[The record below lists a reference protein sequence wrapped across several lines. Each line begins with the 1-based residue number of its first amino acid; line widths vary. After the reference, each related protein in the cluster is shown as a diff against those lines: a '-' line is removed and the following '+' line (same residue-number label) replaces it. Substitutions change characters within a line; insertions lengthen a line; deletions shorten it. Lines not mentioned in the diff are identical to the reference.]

1 MTGRITMGDKG
12 GNKSRGKTPKAP
24 KQGLRPHEQR
34 QQDADSKAAEVEI
47 RKEPQKKA
55 DRKVPKL

>member
-1 MTGRITMGDKG
+1 MGDKG
-12 GNKSRGKTPKAP
+12 GNKSKGKTPKAP

-34 QQDADSKAAEVEI
+34 QQEADIKAAEVEF

-55 DRKVPKL
+55 DRKVPNT